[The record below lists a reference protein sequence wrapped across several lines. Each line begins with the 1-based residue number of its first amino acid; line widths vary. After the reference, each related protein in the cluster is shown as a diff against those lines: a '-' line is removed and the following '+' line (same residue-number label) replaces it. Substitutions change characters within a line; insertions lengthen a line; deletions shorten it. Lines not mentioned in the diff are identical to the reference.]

1 MTGFILLQAY
11 INHRHQ
17 MQFLWFF
24 VFVFVFGFSFLFA
37 QSVFRRASSGL
48 EQSHMRILLTLA
60 MPTFMLRQLYTRM
73 QFAQKEVLSGMWVV
87 K

>member
-1 MTGFILLQAY
+1 MTGFSLLQAY

-17 MQFLWFF
+17 MQFLCF
-24 VFVFVFGFSFLFA
+24 FVFGFSFLFV